1 MRTLAAPVP
10 YSRHKI
16 QRLCRKLLQ
25 AEQRVRLSGEQVA
38 IHDLHPNVIPARR
51 AIKEH
56 AHSFYE
62 AHIVFDGHAELTLP
76 RVQPVLTGTTFL
88 LPPHSP
94 HAWQTAE
101 EAMSSFVVWF
111 LVEGALPALPLYH
124 AYQPSLLWTVR
135 LMLDELQEDIP
146 GWRERASA
154 YLAVILSRM
163 LALTRHPEQTAPARD
178 TDKETALETI
188 IDQFLWDNLPRPLP
202 VAEIAAHAGMSERNL
217 FRRFRQIT
225 GQTLT
230 QRLLTLRIQRAQ
242 TLLEESDAPL
252 EEIAQRVGIA
262 DPPYLCRCFKRQTGI
277 TPHQY
282 RISMR
287 TE

>member
-1 MRTLAAPVP
+1 MLPPALP

-25 AEQRVRLSGEQVA
+25 AELSVLLPGEHVA
-38 IHDLHPNVIPARR
+38 IHDIHPNVIPPGRL
-51 AIKEH
+51 IQEH

-62 AHIVFDGHAELTLP
+62 AHLVLDGHAELILP
-76 RVQPVLTGTTFL
+76 RVQPVVSGATFL

-94 HAWQTAE
+94 HAWQAGE
-101 EAMSSFVVWF
+101 EAMFSLVVWF

-124 AYQPSLLWTVR
+124 TNQPSVLWAVQLL
-135 LMLDELQEDIP
+135 LEELHEEKP
-146 GWRERASA
+146 GWRDRASC
-154 YLAVILSRM
+154 YLSVILSRI
-163 LALTRHPEQTAPARD
+163 LALTQQPEQTALA
-178 TDKETALETI
+178 TEKETQLETI
-188 IDQFLWDNLPRPLP
+188 IDQFLWDNLQRPLT
-202 VAEIAAHAGMSERNL
+202 VAEIAAHVGMSERNL

-230 QRLLTLRIQRAQ
+230 QRLMILRVQRAQ
-242 TLLEESDAPL
+242 TLLEESEAAL
-252 EEIAQRVGIA
+252 GEIAQQVGIA
-262 DPPYLCRCFKRQTGI
+262 NPPYLCRCFKQQTGM

-287 TE
+287 S